1 MFKVSLLAVALTLG
15 AHAAHAQASVTP
27 EDRRFE
33 AMVRAADKQDL
44 AADPTRRTVQTL
56 TPSEAQWTPVSD
68 AWRAAKTKVAA
79 QRLAALPKAIDRKTL
94 SPDHQIL
101 FDLYAANLKDAGI
114 TQKALLNGYTSGANI
129 FDAAWDLPQ
138 TLERSQKLRN
148 VQDARNYLARLN
160 GLPQVLDDTLAAGET
175 RRARDIVLTKA
186 GYKALAI
193 QVREFAKGA
202 PCAGA
207 GEHALAH
214 DFKAKLAASTV
225 AQADR
230 PGLIAAADAALKDRV
245 CPAYAK
251 FADAV
256 EAMAP
261 SGRDGGMWERVGG
274 AERYRDFVE
283 FHLADRVDP
292 EVLYDTGVKAVAELE
307 TELRTEAGKLGLHGD
322 IAAIRKALDE
332 DPKLSVPNTPEGYS
346 QIEAITNARLADVE
360 KRLPAWFSYIPKTP
374 VVVQRAL
381 KGPLGGPPSAGSYFG
396 AAAPDGSRPAVY
408 NLAFPPGPAR
418 IPAWSE
424 ATATYHEAVP
434 GHAFQDNYTNELRG
448 GPDLVPRR
456 FLVGYADGWAMYTEQ
471 LAGEMGVYD
480 NDPYGRLGMIMGQ
493 IDRAVRL
500 VLDTGLNAKGWSA
513 EQATAYQKEHLGGGS
528 IGRFLNW
535 PGQAVGYY
543 WGYAEILRL
552 RERAKA
558 ELGPKFDIRGFH
570 DAIIRP
576 GMMPADV
583 MRKSVDNWIA
593 KVKAG
598 A

>member
-1 MFKVSLLAVALTLG
+1 LRIPPCSKLSLLAVALTLG
-15 AHAAHAQASVTP
+15 AHAAQAQASVTP

-230 PGLIAAADAALKDRV
+230 PALIAAADAALKDRV

-261 SGRDGGMWERVGG
+261 SGRDGGMWERAGG

-346 QIEAITNARLADVE
+346 QLEAITNARLADVE
-360 KRLPAWFSYIPKTP
+360 KRLPAWFIYIPKTP

-381 KGPLGGPPSAGSYFG
+381 KARSAARPALAHTSAPPRPTARGRQSTTW
-396 AAAPDGSRPAVY
+396 PSRPARR
-408 NLAFPPGPAR
+408 ASRPGRRRRPPITRPSPAMPSRTTTPTNCAAARTWSRAGSWWAMPTAGPCTPSSWPAR
-418 IPAWSE
+418 WASTTTTLM
-424 ATATYHEAVP
+424 A
-434 GHAFQDNYTNELRG
+434 
-448 GPDLVPRR
+448 
-456 FLVGYADGWAMYTEQ
+456 GWA
-471 LAGEMGVYD
+471 
-480 NDPYGRLGMIMGQ
+480 
-493 IDRAVRL
+493 
-500 VLDTGLNAKGWSA
+500 
-513 EQATAYQKEHLGGGS
+513 
-528 IGRFLNW
+528 
-535 PGQAVGYY
+535 
-543 WGYAEILRL
+543 
-552 RERAKA
+552 
-558 ELGPKFDIRGFH
+558 
-570 DAIIRP
+570 
-576 GMMPADV
+576 
-583 MRKSVDNWIA
+583 
-593 KVKAG
+593 
-598 A
+598 

>member
-1 MFKVSLLAVALTLG
+1 LRIPPCSKLSLLAVALTLG
-15 AHAAHAQASVTP
+15 AHAAQAQASVTP

-101 FDLYAANLKDAGI
+101 FDLYAANLTDAGI

-138 TLERSQKLRN
+138 TLERSQKLGN

-175 RRARDIVLTKA
+175 RRARDIVLTMA

-230 PGLIAAADAALKDRV
+230 PALIAAADAALKDRV

-381 KGPLGGPPSAGSYFG
+381 EGPPRWPAQRRLILRRSRARRLAPGSLQPGLPARSG
-396 AAAPDGSRPAVY
+396 AHPGLVGGDGHLSRGHSRPRLPGQLHQRIARR
-408 NLAFPPGPAR
+408 PGPGPA
-418 IPAWSE
+418 P
-424 ATATYHEAVP
+424 VP
-434 GHAFQDNYTNELRG
+434 GGLC
-448 GPDLVPRR
+448 RR
-456 FLVGYADGWAMYTEQ
+456 LGDVHRA
-471 LAGEMGVYD
+471 AGRRD
-480 NDPYGRLGMIMGQ
+480 GRLRQ
-493 IDRAVRL
+493 
-500 VLDTGLNAKGWSA
+500 
-513 EQATAYQKEHLGGGS
+513 
-528 IGRFLNW
+528 
-535 PGQAVGYY
+535 
-543 WGYAEILRL
+543 
-552 RERAKA
+552 
-558 ELGPKFDIRGFH
+558 
-570 DAIIRP
+570 
-576 GMMPADV
+576 
-583 MRKSVDNWIA
+583 
-593 KVKAG
+593 
-598 A
+598 